1 MKTKNKLIW
10 KLKKE
15 LDRNEDIKYKLVYL
29 GNCKWVNAITEK
41 EETIENLYILGFE
54 SSNRPIIVTQ
64 LTINDTVE
72 KTTQIYKYFEH
83 LNHINL
89 SYDIKEQNFR
99 LKGKDIRIEGQSFCN
114 PITAYQVLEED
125 ENDIR
130 GLIKANLLSQNF
142 DDSFSSINSVINNE
156 IDKPVGKLTRE
167 SSMMSL
173 LLKEYDLQDT
183 SKIIP
188 KIFNIKK
195 IDNKHIYAKRKID
208 NNYSYV
214 GKQEY
219 RQNRELYSDYY
230 PIFDKKYIDKQ
241 EIEMPD
247 EEYDIGVYG
256 LGSAGTAILD
266 QLCRANYVKN
276 IYLCD
281 FDNVEEKNLNNQWY
295 SRSDLGLDKTY
306 TTFKKINDLTKLD
319 RRQFHQFYVK
329 YDTKEFQATNLQP
342 KKFKYL
348 VSGFDSIKTRLEF
361 LEKIEKGELRTDYL
375 IDCRYLNLSSSIYF
389 IDTKNKEEMAFYR
402 ANLEEDEKLFQK
414 QKLSFEEFCEIFNS
428 DYCNRFRKDYQLNT
442 DCVGMTCNSEDCKR
456 TLYENYIKSGL
467 TIKKENTCLKQNYID
482 IYKYVG
488 AIVFGAFRKLQNKSK
503 KPFSLI
509 EAQTDVNGLPNYMI
523 VKE

>member
-1 MKTKNKLIW
+1 MKTIDKAIW

-15 LDRNEDIKYKLVYL
+15 LDRNEDIKCKLVYL
-29 GNCKWVNAITEK
+29 GNCKWVNAITGK

-64 LTINDTVE
+64 LTINDTIE
-72 KTTQIYKYFEH
+72 KTIQIYKYFEH
-83 LNHINL
+83 LSHTNL
-89 SYDIKEQNFR
+89 SYGIEEQNFR
-99 LKGKDIRIEGQSFCN
+99 LNGKDIRIEGQSFCN

-156 IDKPVGKLTRE
+156 IDKPVGNLTRE

-173 LLKEYDLQDT
+173 LLKGCDLQDT
-183 SKIIP
+183 STIIP
-188 KIFNIKK
+188 VISKIKK
-195 IDNKHIYAKRKID
+195 IDDKYIYAKKKID
-208 NNYSYV
+208 NFYSYV
-214 GKQEY
+214 SKQEY
-219 RQNRELYSDYY
+219 RQNRKLYSDYY
-230 PIFDKKYIDKQ
+230 PIFNKEYIDKQ
-241 EIEMPD
+241 EIEIPD
-247 EEYDIGVYG
+247 EEYEIGVYG

-266 QLCRANYVKN
+266 QLCRANYVRN

-281 FDNVEEKNLNNQWY
+281 FDTVEEKNLNNQWY
-295 SRSDLGLDKTY
+295 SRSDLSLDKTY
-306 TTFKKINDLTKLD
+306 ATYKKINDLTKLD
-319 RRQFHQFYVK
+319 GRQFHQFYVK
-329 YDTKEFQATNLQP
+329 YDNKKFQDTNLQS

-375 IDCRYLNLSSSIYF
+375 IDCRYLDLSSSIYL

-414 QKLSFEEFCEIFNS
+414 QKLSFEEFCKIFNYDNCS
-428 DYCNRFRKDYQLNT
+428 RFREEYKLKINCTGINCD
-442 DCVGMTCNSEDCKR
+442 SEECKR
-456 TLYENYIKSGL
+456 AVYESYIKSGV